1 MPPVCGNYARDGN
14 GLFRN
19 LDGMKRWDFRHNPLL
34 EGAEVRKNTGMATT
48 IALRA
53 NTLDYPRGGGHFWVY
68 LNWALGLRALG
79 CQVIWLELA
88 YPAATR
94 TEMESRLQELRVRL
108 SSHGLGESV
117 AVQRHAGGGSYE
129 DWLAPPATDE
139 FDLLLDIGYSSPSEL
154 EGLRR
159 ELRLRRTA
167 LVDID
172 PGLLQV
178 WMSRGELLV
187 APHDVNFSIGE
198 TVGTPD
204 AAFPDCGLK
213 WHYTPPPILLEQWPL
228 APAGPEAAYTTVC
241 HWWDEWLVVDG
252 EAFDNSKRVSF
263 QDYLDLPARTPARLE
278 LALDLADDDQDER
291 RMLEQRGWS
300 VREGWRVAGTPAR
313 YRSYIQAS
321 RGEFSCAKPSCMRL
335 RNAWISDRTL
345 CYLASGKPAI
355 VQHTGPS
362 RILPEAEGLFRFRN
376 PREAV
381 RAFTAVE
388 GDYEHHAR
396 LARQL
401 VEEHFDAHTVVTR
414 LLERALA

>member
-1 MPPVCGNYARDGN
+1 MRRGTSVPISLSERLRLVKQVV
-14 GLFRN
+14 
-19 LDGMKRWDFRHNPLL
+19 MT
-34 EGAEVRKNTGMATT
+34 VTV
-48 IALRA
+48 ALRA
-53 NTLDYPRGGGHFWVY
+53 NTFDYPEGGGHFWVY
-68 LNWALGLRALG
+68 LNWALGVRSLGCQLVWVELAHPSDAPADIEARLRAL
-79 CQVIWLELA
+79 
-88 YPAATR
+88 R
-94 TEMESRLQELRVRL
+94 DRL
-108 SSHGLGESV
+108 SAYGLAPSL
-117 AVQRHAGGGSYE
+117 AVQRSAGAGSGE
-129 DWLAPPATDE
+129 AWLAPPSCDDI
-139 FDLLLDIGYSSPSEL
+139 DLLLDIGYTSPDEL

-198 TVGTPD
+198 TVGTPE
-204 AAFPDCGLK
+204 AAFPDCGLE
-213 WHYTPPPILLEQWPL
+213 WHYTPPPVILEQWPL
-228 APAGPEAAYTTVC
+228 AAAGRDATYTTVC

-263 QDYLDLPARTPARLE
+263 QDYLDLPSRTEARLE
-278 LALDLADDDQDER
+278 LALDLAPDEQDER
-291 RMLEQRGWS
+291 RMLEQLGWT
-300 VREGWRVAGTPAR
+300 VREGWRVAATPAS

-355 VQHTGPS
+355 VQYTGPS
-362 RILPEAEGLFRFRN
+362 RILPDAQGLFRFRD
-376 PREAV
+376 PGEAV
-381 RAFTAVE
+381 RAFAAVE
-388 GDYEHHAR
+388 ADYDHHSHH
-396 LARQL
+396 ARQL
-401 VEEHFDAHTVVTR
+401 VEERFDARRVVAR